1 MNDSRS
7 DRRTSLISLESRV
20 IDRKMIK
27 EASRKE
33 IVIVFV
39 IYERIA
45 KEPLNDFQNDV
56 QGIGV
61 LPFSS
66 EDMMKWP
73 IRAVYLGRISR

>member
-20 IDRKMIK
+20 INRKMIK
-27 EASRKE
+27 EASRKG
-33 IVIVFV
+33 IVIMFV

-45 KEPLNDFQNDV
+45 KEPLNDFQNHV

-66 EDMMKWP
+66 EDTMKWP
-73 IRAVYLGRISR
+73 IGAVYLGRISR

>member
-20 IDRKMIK
+20 INRKMIK

-33 IVIVFV
+33 IVIMFV

-66 EDMMKWP
+66 EDTMKWP
-73 IRAVYLGRISR
+73 IGAVYLGRISR